1 MTKATQQTQVT
12 IPPMNLQTLEIV
24 LVGDSSLISH
34 AWAEKAKKM
43 MLDKQM
49 KKAQQSKEAKVPDDD
64 FAAARY
70 ITADGRDGFPAAG
83 IKKAI
88 ANAFRFSDGM
98 KKVEINGA
106 LHVQPGTE
114 LLPIDGP
121 PPVMREDTVKIS
133 MGKTD
138 IRFRPEYRDWSM
150 EFDIVFN
157 GRAISPEQ
165 IVNLVNIAGFGIGIG
180 EWRPERSG
188 QFGMFHVAI
197 EGEV

>member
-1 MTKATQQTQVT
+1 MSETITLQPIKRQTMRVR
-12 IPPMNLQTLEIV
+12 I
-24 LVGDSSLISH
+24 VGDSPLICH
-34 AWAEKAKKM
+34 RFGEKARKQ

-133 MGKTD
+133 MGTTD

-188 QFGMFHVAI
+188 QFGMFHVAT

>member
-1 MTKATQQTQVT
+1 MSETITLQPIKRQTMRVR
-12 IPPMNLQTLEIV
+12 I
-24 LVGDSSLISH
+24 VGDSPLICH
-34 AWAEKAKKM
+34 RFGEKARKQ

-49 KKAQQSKEAKVPDDD
+49 KKAQQSKEAKVPEDD
-64 FAAARY
+64 FEAARY
-70 ITADGRDGFPAAG
+70 MTADGRDGFPAAG

-88 ANAFRFSDGM
+88 ANAFRFADGM

-106 LHVQPGTE
+106 LHVQPGIE
-114 LLPIDGP
+114 LVPIDGP
-121 PPVMREDTVKIS
+121 KPVMREDTVKIS
-133 MGKTD
+133 MGTTD
-138 IRFRPEYRDWSM
+138 IRFRPEYRAWSM

-180 EWRPERSG
+180 DWRPERSG
-188 QFGMFHVAI
+188 QFGMFHVAT

>member
-1 MTKATQQTQVT
+1 MSETITLQPIKRQTMRVR
-12 IPPMNLQTLEIV
+12 I
-24 LVGDSSLISH
+24 VGDSPLICH
-34 AWAEKAKKM
+34 RFGEKARKQ

-49 KKAQQSKEAKVPDDD
+49 KRAQQSKEAKSPEDD

-70 ITADGRDGFPAAG
+70 ITEDGRDGFPAAG

-88 ANAFRFSDGM
+88 ANAFRFADGM

-106 LHVQPGTE
+106 LHVQPGIE
-114 LLPIDGP
+114 LVPIDGP
-121 PPVMREDTVKIS
+121 EPVMREDTVKIS
-133 MGKTD
+133 MGTTD

-188 QFGMFHVAI
+188 QFGMFHVAT